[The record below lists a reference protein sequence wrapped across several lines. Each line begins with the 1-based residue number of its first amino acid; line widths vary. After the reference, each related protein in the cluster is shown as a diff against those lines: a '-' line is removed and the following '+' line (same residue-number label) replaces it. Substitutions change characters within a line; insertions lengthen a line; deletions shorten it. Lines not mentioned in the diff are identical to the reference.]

1 MAGPRC
7 PVERREGGTW
17 LGAERVAREP
27 LGGQAAPLEDEEEPE
42 EEPDEEEPEEKSEE
56 EPDEE
61 EPEEESEEESEEEP
75 DPEEPFGFDAPREAE
90 AVARESVR

>member
-7 PVERREGGTW
+7 PVERRAGGTW

-42 EEPDEEEPEEKSEE
+42 EEPDEEEAEEDPEEDPEE
-56 EPDEE
+56 DDEDEPDEDD
-61 EPEEESEEESEEEP
+61 EP